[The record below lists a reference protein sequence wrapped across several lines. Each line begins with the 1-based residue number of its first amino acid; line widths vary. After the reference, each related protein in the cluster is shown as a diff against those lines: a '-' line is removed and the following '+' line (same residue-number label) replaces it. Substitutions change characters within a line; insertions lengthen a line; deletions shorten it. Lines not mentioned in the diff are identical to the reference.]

1 MTATLSVN
9 GNNNGG
15 VLYYPYAPSN
25 MIEQNGAVEFYLSFD
40 SAMAVPFAFDD
51 NCHLSRPNIAYGADK
66 SFAYDGQFHTSLRMG
81 TEAFVNQGSAGN
93 IAPVT
98 CRSTAGVLKCG
109 AGHDFIPLGLT
120 TFCQVS
126 LWLDYSSALAFAD
139 FNATGMIYLC
149 KHIRAGPCF
158 TCPA

>member
-40 SAMAVPFAFDD
+40 SATAVPFVFDD

-93 IAPVT
+93 IAHLSHAEA
-98 CRSTAGVLKCG
+98 RLASSNA
-109 AGHDFIPLGLT
+109 A
-120 TFCQVS
+120 QV
-126 LWLDYSSALAFAD
+126 
-139 FNATGMIYLC
+139 MILY
-149 KHIRAGPCF
+149 HWG
-158 TCPA
+158 